1 MDESFIIVS
10 VITTLGG
17 LCGLL
22 LLDRNWFRRE
32 RFKLE
37 RDTLKQE
44 NNLRFKKMA
53 QDMGLNRKS
62 TPPSINAPGPENQG
76 IASFLPL
83 LSQLAPEQ
91 IGDIVGILSGKTAP
105 DEAAPQDD
113 GGLPAGLDGLLEFAS
128 KNPELVK
135 GFLSGMNKGEN
146 PQLSENL
153 Y

>member
-1 MDESFIIVS
+1 MDESFIVVS
-10 VITTLGG
+10 VITTMGG
-17 LCGLL
+17 ICGLL

-53 QDMGLNRKS
+53 RDMGLHK
-62 TPPSINAPGPENQG
+62 TPPSSEQISGPQPGG

-83 LSQLAPEQ
+83 LSKLAPEQ
-91 IGDIVGILSGKTAP
+91 ISDIVGVLSGKQEA
-105 DEAAPQDD
+105 DEAAPDD
-113 GGLPAGLDGLLEFAS
+113 SGGLPAGLDGLLEFAS

-135 GFLSGMNKGEN
+135 GFLSGMGDKRDSG
-146 PQLSENL
+146 PQDLI
-153 Y
+153 